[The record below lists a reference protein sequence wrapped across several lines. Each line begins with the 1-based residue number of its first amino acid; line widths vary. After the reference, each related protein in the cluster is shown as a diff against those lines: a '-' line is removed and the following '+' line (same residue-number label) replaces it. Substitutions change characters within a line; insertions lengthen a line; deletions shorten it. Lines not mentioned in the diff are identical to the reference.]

1 MQSMGPSSMVLPFP
15 HHHQGSSQP
24 LPPPWSPCLH
34 CHLCNST
41 LPWSRENNESEAQL
55 VGFLTLTC
63 SPGADRK
70 MILKHSRSCSSPA
83 SEPSVPNL
91 LWEISQNTDM
101 KTMREGMRT
110 LWERKKEGNRTKQN
124 FTPTLR
130 TESNLLGLAFEALCD
145 LVLPNLFSLVPFHPC
160 FTWMAQHEVP
170 DEALLLPS
178 TCWGC
183 PSPATHSSR
192 SSSGATS
199 PRKPSDS
206 SGLLN
211 PLCFPLSLC

>member
-1 MQSMGPSSMVLPFP
+1 MCAQYGSISMVLPFP
-15 HHHQGSSQP
+15 IAISPTRAPVSP
-24 LPPPWSPCLH
+24 WLLPG
-34 CHLCNST
+34 
-41 LPWSRENNESEAQL
+41 LPASAVAPATPR
-55 VGFLTLTC
+55 
-63 SPGADRK
+63 SPGAGRA
-70 MILKHSRSCSSPA
+70 MSLEHSWSCSSPA

-124 FTPTLR
+124 FPPTLR
-130 TESNLLGLAFEALCD
+130 TESNLLVLAFEALCD
-145 LVLPNLFSLVPFHPC
+145 LILHDLFSLVPHHTC

-192 SSSGATS
+192 SSSAATS
-199 PRKPSDS
+199 PRKPSHS
-206 SGLLN
+206 SGLVN
-211 PLCFPLSLC
+211 PLRFPLSLC

>member
-1 MQSMGPSSMVLPFP
+1 MGPSSMVLPFP

-55 VGFLTLTC
+55 MMFLTC
-63 SPGADRK
+63 F
-70 MILKHSRSCSSPA
+70 
-83 SEPSVPNL
+83 
-91 LWEISQNTDM
+91 
-101 KTMREGMRT
+101 RT
-110 LWERKKEGNRTKQN
+110 LCAKPAGRNISIYRHENYEGRDENISRKKKEGNRTKQN

-130 TESNLLGLAFEALCD
+130 TESNLLALAFEALCD
-145 LVLPNLFSLVPFHPC
+145 LVLHDLFSLVPFHPR

-183 PSPATHSSR
+183 PSHATHSSR